1 MADSTNKA
9 PSKETQDKVY
19 GGFSYDP
26 ELGKNLFSEGPTP
39 VWSQTFEGYNFTVY
53 KQGDDYGAALYN
65 GKASIH
71 FDVNNNIILSAGPP
85 SQSGCG
91 GKLVMNTQQQIQKS
105 KSVAIEVTGRDDGG
119 TLEKT
124 TNANGDVEE
133 KNLPSYS
140 LKVYGPTYIESIGG
154 DVSVKGDNVTV
165 SAGST
170 LNLKSNKDITL
181 QAGENGGKIQM
192 YGSVVDMNVNTF
204 NRNITGGDYT
214 NGAGEVRTDQNKGGS
229 EVAYNTPGSVRY
241 IVNGDYTVG
250 VTGKYT
256 TDVTGKYIL
265 NVDQDYGLK
274 VLGDYANVVSGKGLT
289 KISGVGSKSSQTAN
303 YLIEVLANEKK
314 SQPGFEVNS
323 NSLVQ
328 LTNTEGGFKFE
339 IAKQAGLLELKSGE
353 FKVETG
359 KKLGS
364 FSIDEKQSTW
374 EFNPTTKINMNSKE
388 IKIEQNKS
396 SYIKVSA
403 TQVDV
408 VGPKIYLN

>member
-9 PSKETQDKVY
+9 PSQETQNKVN

-124 TNANGDVEE
+124 TNAEGNVEE

-192 YGSVVDMNVNTF
+192 YGAVVDMNTNTF
-204 NRNITGGDYT
+204 FKNVSGGEYT
-214 NGAGEVRTDQNKGGS
+214 NGAGEVRVDQDKAGS
-229 EVAYNTPGSVRY
+229 EVAYNTPGSVNY
-241 IVNGDYTVG
+241 TVNGDYSVAVKGNYSTDVE
-250 VTGKYT
+250 GKY
-256 TDVTGKYIL
+256 VL
-265 NVDQDYGLK
+265 NVDKDYGIK
-274 VLGDYANVVSGKGLT
+274 VLGDYASVVSGKGLS
-289 KISGVGSKSSQTAN
+289 KFSGVGSKSKQTAN
-303 YLIEVLANEKK
+303 YFLDVATNSKK
-314 SQPGFEVNS
+314 SQPGFEVSS
-323 NSLVQ
+323 NSLFK
-328 LTNTEGGFKFE
+328 LSMTEGFKFE
-339 IAKQAGLLELKSGE
+339 IAKQGGLLELKPGE
-353 FKVETG
+353 FKVEVG
-359 KKLGS
+359 KGLGS
-364 FSIDEKQSTW
+364 FSIDKKQSSW
-374 EFNPTTKINMNSKE
+374 AFNPQSKINLSSSE

-396 SYIKVSA
+396 SYIKVGAS
-403 TQVDV
+403 QVDI

>member
-9 PSKETQDKVY
+9 PSKETQDKVN

-65 GKASIH
+65 GKASLH

-119 TLEKT
+119 TVEKT
-124 TNANGDVEE
+124 TNENGDVEE

-165 SAGST
+165 NAGST

-181 QAGENGGKIQM
+181 QAGENGGKISM

-204 NRNITGGDYT
+204 NKKVTGGEYT
-214 NGAGEVRTDQNKGGS
+214 SGPGEVRIDQDKAGS
-229 EVAYNTPGSVRY
+229 EVTINTPGSVKY

-250 VTGKYT
+250 VKGKYT
-256 TDVTGKYIL
+256 TDVEGKYTL
-265 NVDQDYGLK
+265 NVGKDYGLK

-289 KISGVGSKSSQTAN
+289 KVSGVGSKSKQESN
-303 YLIEVLANEKK
+303 YMIDVLTNSKK
-314 SQPGFEVNS
+314 SQPGFELKS
-323 NSLVQ
+323 NSLFK
-328 LTNTEGGFKFE
+328 LANTEGGFKFE
-339 IAKQAGLLELKSGE
+339 LANQGGMIELKPGS

-359 KKLGS
+359 KKQGS
-364 FSIDEKQSTW
+364 FSIDKKQAVW
-374 EFNPTTKINMNSKE
+374 EFNPSTKINMTSKD
-388 IKIEQNKS
+388 IKIEQGKS

-403 TQVDV
+403 SQIDV

>member
-265 NVDQDYGLK
+265 NVDQDYG
-274 VLGDYANVVSGKGLT
+274 
-289 KISGVGSKSSQTAN
+289 
-303 YLIEVLANEKK
+303 
-314 SQPGFEVNS
+314 FEINS

>member
-9 PSKETQDKVY
+9 PSQETQNKVNN
-19 GGFSYDP
+19 GFSYDP

-39 VWSQTFEGYNFTVY
+39 VWSQTFEGWNFSVY

-124 TNANGDVEE
+124 TNAEGNVEE

-192 YGSVVDMNVNTF
+192 YGAVVDMNVNTF
-204 NRNITGGDYT
+204 FKNVSGGEYT
-214 NGAGEVRTDQNKGGS
+214 NGAGEVRVDQDKAGS
-229 EVAYNTPGSVRY
+229 EVAYNTPGSVTY
-241 IVNGDYTVG
+241 TVNGDYAVNVNG
-250 VTGKYT
+250 NYT
-256 TDVTGKYIL
+256 TDVEGKYVL
-265 NVDQDYGLK
+265 NVDKDYGIK
-274 VLGDYANVVSGKGLT
+274 VLGDYAAVVSGKGLS
-289 KISGVGSKSSQTAN
+289 KFSGVGSKSNQTAN
-303 YLIEVLANEKK
+303 YLLDVATNSKK
-314 SQPGFEVNS
+314 SQPGFEVTS
-323 NSLVQ
+323 NSLFK
-328 LTNTEGGFKFE
+328 LNMTDGFKFE
-339 IAKQAGLLELKSGE
+339 VAKQGGLLELKPGE
-353 FKVETG
+353 FKVEIG
-359 KKLGS
+359 KNLGS
-364 FSIDEKQSTW
+364 FIIDKKQSSW
-374 EFNPTTKINMNSKE
+374 SFNPQSKINLTSSE

-396 SYIKVSA
+396 SYIKVGAS
-403 TQVDV
+403 QVDI

>member
-1 MADSTNKA
+1 MANSTNKA
-9 PSKETQDKVY
+9 PSQDTQNKVNN
-19 GGFSYDP
+19 GFSYDP
-26 ELGKNLFSEGPTP
+26 ELGKNLFSEGPSP
-39 VWSQTFEGYNFTVY
+39 VWSQTFEGFNFTVY

-65 GKASIH
+65 GKASLH

-105 KSVAIEVTGRDDGG
+105 KSVAVEVTGRDEGG

-124 TNANGDVEE
+124 TDADGNVEE

-140 LKVYGPTYIESIGG
+140 LKVYGATHIESIGG
-154 DVSVKGDNVTV
+154 EVAVKGDNVTV

-204 NRNITGGDYT
+204 NKNITGGEYT
-214 NGAGEVRTDQNKGGS
+214 KGAGEVRIDQDKAGS
-229 EVAYNTPGSVRY
+229 EVTINTPGSVRY

-250 VTGKYT
+250 VKGKYT
-256 TDVTGKYIL
+256 TDVEGKYTL
-265 NVDQDYGLK
+265 NVDKDYGLK

-289 KISGVGSKSSQTAN
+289 KVNGVGSKSSQTAN
-303 YLIEVLANEKK
+303 YLIDVLTNSKK
-314 SQPGFEVNS
+314 SQPGFEINS
-323 NSLVQ
+323 SSLIQ

-364 FSIDEKQSTW
+364 FVIDKKQAVW
-374 EFNPTTKINMNSKE
+374 EFNPNTKINLSSKE

-396 SYIKVSA
+396 SYIKVGAS
-403 TQVDV
+403 QVDI